1 MKDDIRLQPDISA
14 RRAWPAPVSYLF
26 LFFVYA
32 STFRIFATLPAEK
45 VHFLLSSTGII
56 LFSCYY
62 LGSLYIKSG
71 SGQFT
76 RLDVLVCVFLAINF
90 FAAIRAH
97 AVFGQPYLYGLI
109 AQRTVLLVLS
119 GSMIVSFLEK
129 GWVTIR
135 QLERSFLFLA
145 AGLLV
150 VTYCFVLFAD
160 PKKFVDE
167 EFVVYSP
174 LRGYRFRFQFA
185 LVIMLYFYSLIK
197 WLECKRRAYLF
208 VVLAIVFYLVYFLQ
222 SRTTLVMLSVS
233 SVIYLYK
240 SFSAG
245 WRVKRLL
252 LFALILGMTVS
263 VFYLLGLTSVFDRYR
278 VLFTNATD
286 LFRGVSPDEASSAIR
301 FIELKTAMNWIQK
314 HPLLGNGFI
323 SSQWEGGWHRI
334 LGYFYPVDIGIFGNL
349 FVFGIIGTLL
359 VYVPFLY
366 GFSLSV
372 RVPTTDV
379 FCKTC
384 SYTLLFFFLTMFF
397 SAVNIRDSPAILFL
411 VCIVYYYRYNTSPD
425 VSLTPSDSH
434 ALS

>member
-1 MKDDIRLQPDISA
+1 MKEDIRLQSDFSA

-32 STFRIFATLPAEK
+32 STFRIFATLPAES
-45 VHFLLSSTGII
+45 VHFLLSSVGIV

-62 LGSLYIKSG
+62 LVSLYLKS
-71 SGQFT
+71 SSAQFT
-76 RLDVLVCVFLAINF
+76 RLDVVVCVFLSVNF

-109 AQRTVLLVLS
+109 AQRTVLLALS

-129 GWVTIR
+129 GWITVR

-150 VTYCFVLFAD
+150 STYCFVLFSD
-160 PKKFVDE
+160 PKKFVDQ

-185 LVIMLYFYSLIK
+185 LVIMLYFYSLIQ
-197 WLECKRRAYLF
+197 WLENRRRSHLF
-208 VVLAIVFYLVYFLQ
+208 VVLAIVFYLFYFLQ
-222 SRTTLVMLSVS
+222 SRTTLVVLAVS
-233 SVIYLYK
+233 SGVYAYR

-252 LFALILGMTVS
+252 LLVLSAGLAVALLYLFGMTS
-263 VFYLLGLTSVFDRYR
+263 IFDRYR

-301 FIELKTAMNWIQK
+301 FMELKTAMSWIQK
-314 HPLLGNGFI
+314 NPLFGNGFI

-349 FVFGIIGTLL
+349 FVFGLIGTLL
-359 VYVPFLY
+359 VYGPFLY
-366 GFSLSV
+366 GFALSV
-372 RVPTTDV
+372 RVPKTDA
-379 FCKTC
+379 FCRTC
-384 SYTLLFFFLTMFF
+384 TYTLLFFFLTMFF

-411 VCIVYYYRYNTSPD
+411 VCIIYYYRYRSPAGA
-425 VSLTPSDSH
+425 SLPSSDPY